1 MFRKYYS
8 LEQND
13 ILYDIYIFDILV
25 QFEIIWYEQC
35 LDRNGKMIYGHFW
48 ISTVGYYHI
57 FMIT

>member
-25 QFEIIWYEQC
+25 QFGII
-35 LDRNGKMIYGHFW
+35 
-48 ISTVGYYHI
+48 
-57 FMIT
+57 